1 MSYPSRNQ
9 TSRLAASWAQSEA
22 PDDNNLSV
30 DLSGMS
36 DDLEACWITTD
47 VYGQPTDNLV
57 LKAMR
62 RGFRAATKSDCP
74 MACLPDYPGRPKR
87 DENAPITFPG
97 SMLMVRP
104 KAKGEAERNY
114 YRQMNDDQQEAAT
127 HRSEERRVRWQ

>member
-1 MSYPSRNQ
+1 
-9 TSRLAASWAQSEA
+9 
-22 PDDNNLSV
+22 
-30 DLSGMS
+30 MS
-36 DDLEACWITTD
+36 DDLEACWVTTD
-47 VYGQPTDNLV
+47 IYGQPTDNLV

-97 SMLMVRP
+97 TMLMVRP

-127 HRSEERRVRWQ
+127 HRLKSVESDGNEPLDSQYVYARPGNNARITEQTGRLKLNKIEE